1 MTNRADTTQSTLP
14 AVAVLGIGTMGAG
27 VARTL
32 SRSGFEVTAWN
43 RSRDKAEALTTDG
56 VRVADT
62 PADAVAA
69 ADVVLTILFDGPA
82 VIEVLEQSRG
92 SWRDDTLLVQ
102 CATVGLAAAGQIAAA
117 AERAGVKMIEAMMLG
132 TKGPAETGRLRMLVS
147 GEPELIE
154 RARPV
159 LATMGDR
166 TVVAGEKL
174 GDASRLKLACN
185 TWLGMLTAGTAQ
197 SMALLRGWG
206 LDPRLFIEAVADT
219 QSDSQYVPVK
229 GGLMAAANYDPNFAL
244 DGLLKDLRLAAS
256 EAVDVD
262 TALLAA
268 LRDLFA
274 KASDAGHGDE
284 DIAAVYQAL

>member
-1 MTNRADTTQSTLP
+1 
-14 AVAVLGIGTMGAG
+14 
-27 VARTL
+27 
-32 SRSGFEVTAWN
+32 
-43 RSRDKAEALTTDG
+43 
-56 VRVADT
+56 
-62 PADAVAA
+62 
-69 ADVVLTILFDGPA
+69 
-82 VIEVLEQSRG
+82 
-92 SWRDDTLLVQ
+92 
-102 CATVGLAAAGQIAAA
+102 
-117 AERAGVKMIEAMMLG
+117 MMLG

-159 LATMGDR
+159 LDTMGDR

-268 LRDLFA
+268 LGDLFA